1 MQFETSFVEDSKYEL
16 PWMNN
21 LTAKRRVRKQ
31 H

>member
-1 MQFETSFVEDSKYEL
+1 MKFENFVEDSKYEL

-21 LTAKRRVRKQ
+21 LTANRGVRTQ